1 MKRMCKQ
8 ESENR
13 EDRCV
18 LGRGKEHVSLDK
30 KSECLAKAK
39 FKRDKTCGC
48 VEGQV
53 GWKEMR
59 MVREMAR
66 PCCHGESTLGRSLP
80 VGAGAEQKGEGAAGL
95 SWKPEEKKR
104 RCVS

>member
-1 MKRMCKQ
+1 MC
-8 ESENR
+8 
-13 EDRCV
+13 V
-18 LGRGKEHVSLDK
+18 GRGKEHVSLDK

-59 MVREMAR
+59 MVIEMAR
-66 PCCHGESTLGRSLP
+66 PCCHGESTLGRPLP
-80 VGAGAEQKGEGAAGL
+80 VGAEHKGEGGCWVVVATRG
-95 SWKPEEKKR
+95 KEEGVCILR
-104 RCVS
+104 HQGASE

>member
-1 MKRMCKQ
+1 MC
-8 ESENR
+8 
-13 EDRCV
+13 V
-18 LGRGKEHVSLDK
+18 GRGKEHVSLDK

-66 PCCHGESTLGRSLP
+66 PCCHGESTLGRPLP
-80 VGAGAEQKGEGAAGL
+80 VGAEHKGEGGL
-95 SWKPEEKKR
+95 LGCRGNQRKR
-104 RCVS
+104 RGGVCPEAPRSQ